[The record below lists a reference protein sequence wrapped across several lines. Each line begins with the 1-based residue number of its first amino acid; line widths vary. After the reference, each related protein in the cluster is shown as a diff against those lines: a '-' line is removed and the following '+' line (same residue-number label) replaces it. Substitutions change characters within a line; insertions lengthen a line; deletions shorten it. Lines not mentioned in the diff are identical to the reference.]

1 MGAKG
6 WERMPDV
13 QAGLLLCTGYI
24 HIHYVTLN
32 IGPEIFHW
40 KQLRSSDPDSTKTSE
55 VPAVTAL
62 SRLVPWLPALS
73 QSVLPKVTESHR
85 LEMSHLTFRCNPCD
99 PAWLGCQSSSCLT
112 PPDGVSSPSWLRGS
126 CREGAGGGEAEQGRL
141 CRLRK
146 KGALGIWNCLFQM
159 TSVSFFWRKPSLS
172 TWWTLSDVGRKK
184 DILSCSICC
193 MTKKVKHPGL
203 LLFGYNG

>member
-6 WERMPDV
+6 WERMPHV

-24 HIHYVTLN
+24 RIHHVTLN

-40 KQLRSSDPDSTKTSE
+40 EQLRSSDPDSAKMSE

-62 SRLVPWLPALS
+62 SHLVAWLPALS
-73 QSVLPKVTESHR
+73 QLVLPKVTESHR
-85 LEMSHLTFRCNPCD
+85 LEMSHVTFRCNPCD
-99 PAWLGCQSSSCLT
+99 PAWLGRQSSSRLS

-126 CREGAGGGEAEQGRL
+126 CREGAGGGEAEQGRP

-146 KGALGIWNCLFQM
+146 KGARGIWNRLFQM
-159 TSVSFFWRKPSLS
+159 TSVSFSWRKPLS
-172 TWWTLSDVGRKK
+172 TWWTPSDVGRKK
-184 DILSCSICC
+184 GILSCSTCC
-193 MTKKVKHPGL
+193 MRKKVKHPRL
-203 LLFGYNG
+203 LLFGCNR